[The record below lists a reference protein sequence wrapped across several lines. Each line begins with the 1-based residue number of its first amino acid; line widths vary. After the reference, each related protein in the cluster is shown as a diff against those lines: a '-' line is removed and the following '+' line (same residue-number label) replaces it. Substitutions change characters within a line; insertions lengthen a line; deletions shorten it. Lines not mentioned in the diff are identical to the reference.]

1 MTINY
6 IELGKASRRSK
17 NIIYYTTALQ
27 LPILLIAIFFIDSED
42 FLPFKTTAILGLSII
57 TLMMIIFIINNNIH
71 RAFYLSGSLM
81 FILAICLGLNIKTFN
96 KEIGFYKYKSII
108 TKYIP
113 NNQIIY
119 TFEDDLLRTQ
129 FMISNKIVSVKDETF
144 QSKANNIFFLKK
156 KNLDKIKN
164 AYTILYQD
172 DKFCFIKIKTN
183 GEK

>member
-1 MTINY
+1 
-6 IELGKASRRSK
+6 
-17 NIIYYTTALQ
+17 
-27 LPILLIAIFFIDSED
+27 
-42 FLPFKTTAILGLSII
+42 
-57 TLMMIIFIINNNIH
+57 
-71 RAFYLSGSLM
+71 M